1 MRRFAKRLVLASAF
15 CLVLGTAAYSAGS
28 YQKQPMFDHLVIA
41 GVPNPHVKLPS
52 PPHINP
58 SYMFGG
64 CGRGRI
70 RDPQSHAC
78 HGPGD
83 IGPR

>member
-1 MRRFAKRLVLASAF
+1 MSRLCVLVVMAMA
-15 CLVLGTAAYSAGS
+15 LGISGPANAAGS
-28 YQKQPMFDHLVIA
+28 YQKRPMFDHLVIA
-41 GVPNPHVKLPS
+41 GTPHPRVKLPS
-52 PPHINP
+52 LPQVNP

-70 RDPQSHAC
+70 RDPQSHTC